1 MPKTEVKTISTTCCI
16 VGAGPAGAVLAY
28 LLARKGID
36 VTLIEAQK
44 DFERDFRGDTIH
56 PSVMEILEK
65 AGLVEKILALPHVK
79 ARRLTFNNNGQK
91 TTVTDLSLLKT
102 KYQYITILPQARFLE
117 FMTDECKRFA
127 NFHLYMSSP
136 VEKLLGTKE
145 KITGVACKSPE
156 RELVINAD
164 LVIGSDGRYSSIRA
178 LANIELAK
186 TAAPMDIFWFKLP
199 KKKED
204 LGIEG
209 ATGNI
214 SKGTV
219 FAQIDRGDYWQ
230 LGIVV
235 PKGTYQKMHKAGI
248 EAFRNRFA
256 EVATHFKERV
266 SEIKDWHDVSYFMI
280 ECGRVERWYK
290 EGLLLIGDAA
300 HVMSP
305 VGGIGINYAIQDAV
319 AAANV
324 LTKPLLEKNLTTAD
338 LASVQAKRLRPTRLI
353 QWFQTQAHER
363 IIKQALSGGSLQIP
377 WYMKF
382 TLAKKFL
389 AWFLALG
396 PWREH
401 LNQV

>member
-1 MPKTEVKTISTTCCI
+1 MPKTEAKSITTSCCI

-56 PSVMEILEK
+56 PSVMEILEE
-65 AGLVEKILALPHVK
+65 AGLAEKVLELPHVK
-79 ARRLTFNNNGQK
+79 ARRLALNNNGQK
-91 TTVTDLSLLKT
+91 TVVTDMGLLKT
-102 KYQYITILPQARFLE
+102 KYQYITIMPQSRFLE
-117 FMTDECKRFA
+117 FMTSENKRFA
-127 NFHLYMSSP
+127 NFHLLMNTQL
-136 VEKLLGTKE
+136 EKLIETNGKVTGAVAKTPEGEATINCTLLIGT
-145 KITGVACKSPE
+145 
-156 RELVINAD
+156 
-164 LVIGSDGRYSSIRA
+164 DGRYSTVRK
-178 LANIELAK
+178 LANIPLVK

-199 KKKED
+199 KKKAD
-204 LGIEG
+204 IGIEG

-230 LGIVV
+230 LGLVV

-248 EAFRNRFA
+248 EAFRNRFG
-256 EVATHFKERV
+256 EVATHFKDRV

-280 ECGRVERWYK
+280 ECGRVEKWYQD
-290 EGLLLIGDAA
+290 GLLLIGDAA

-305 VGGIGINYAIQDAV
+305 VGGIGINYAIQDAT
-319 AAANV
+319 AAANI
-324 LTKPLLEKNLTTAD
+324 LTKPLREKTLTIAD
-338 LASVQAKRLRPTRLI
+338 LAAVQAKRMKPTKLI

-363 IIKQALSGGSLQIP
+363 IIKQALSGNSLQIP
-377 WYMKF
+377 WFMKL

-401 LNQV
+401 LHQE